1 MDSPSPPPIPDPVK
15 TAKAQTASNKATAIT
30 QAQLNNYDQIG
41 PDGNK
46 TYQQTGTYD
55 DGTPKFTQTTTLSA
69 PNQQIYDTNL
79 GTKQNIAQIG
89 KDQSAKIGSLL
100 GTNINLDNDATEARL
115 FDLGS
120 KRLDPMFA
128 RNEDALRTRLTNQ
141 GIQPGSAAWNAEMTQ
156 FQQGKNDAFDQL
168 ALTGRGQAVQEA
180 LTERNQPIN
189 EISALMSGSQV
200 SQPTFSATPSTGVA
214 GTDVAGITQ
223 NAYNAANQQY
233 QTQMSQNN
241 AAMGGMFGL
250 GGTVLG
256 GAMKYGLPLLSDRRA
271 KTDIRRVGKTDS
283 GIPIY
288 TYRYRGSDVTHMGV
302 MADEVPD
309 HARVVGD
316 DGLFRV
322 YYDRVA

>member
-15 TAKAQTASNKATAIT
+15 TAEAQTASNKATAIT

-89 KDQSAKIGSLL
+89 QDQSAKIGSLL

-120 KRLDPMFA
+120 KRFNPMFA

-223 NAYNAANQQY
+223 NAYNAENQQY
-233 QTQMSQNN
+233 QTQMSQSN

-271 KTDIRRVGKTDS
+271 KTDIRRVGKTDG

-302 MADEVPD
+302 MADEVPE
-309 HARVVGD
+309 HARVIGD